1 MRSSCNALKS
11 VIMEDFPMSDYSI
24 SQIDGHTYRID
35 EEGVRFFL
43 LEGTGKALLIDSGMM
58 VHNAKEIAGTLTS
71 LPLLL
76 LNTHGDIDHV
86 GSNEEFESFYMN
98 DAEASNYYKVQKKKG
113 IIIPLENGD
122 ILDLGDRKLEIIT
135 LPGHTPGSIG
145 VLDASRGWLFSGDP
159 VQDGSIFMF
168 GVEREM
174 HAYIRSLEKLEGYM
188 DRFDLIFPSHGTCPL
203 SPDYIP
209 RLKEKAKDVLEGK
222 TKGELIRIHGMNV
235 MKHDVALASFLL
247 DAQDG
252 DENA

>member
-1 MRSSCNALKS
+1 MRSSCNAIKS
-11 VIMEDFPMSDYSI
+11 TLMEDFPMSDYRI
-24 SQIDGHTYRID
+24 SLIDSHTYRID

-43 LEGTGKALLIDSGMM
+43 LEGNEKALLIDSGMM

-71 LPLLL
+71 LPIFL

-113 IIIPLENGD
+113 VIIPLENGD

-188 DRFDLIFPSHGTCPL
+188 DRFELVFPSHGTCPL
-203 SPDYIP
+203 SPGYIP
-209 RLKEKAKDVLEGK
+209 RLKEKAKEVLEGK
-222 TKGELIRIHGMNV
+222 TKGETIRIHGMKV

-252 DENA
+252 NENA

>member
-1 MRSSCNALKS
+1 
-11 VIMEDFPMSDYSI
+11 MSAYHI
-24 SQIDGHTYRID
+24 LQIDSHTYRID

-43 LEGTGKALLIDSGMM
+43 LEGNKKALLIDSGMM
-58 VHNAKEIAGTLTS
+58 VHNAKEIAGTLTP

-86 GSNEEFESFYMN
+86 GSNDEFGSFYMN
-98 DAEASNYYKVQKKKG
+98 DAEASNYYNVQKKKG
-113 IIIPLENGD
+113 VIIPLENGD

-159 VQDGSIFMF
+159 VQDGS
-168 GVEREM
+168 
-174 HAYIRSLEKLEGYM
+174 LEKLEGYM

-203 SPDYIP
+203 TPDYIP
-209 RLKEKAKDVLEGK
+209 RLKEKAEEILEGK
-222 TKGELIRIHGMNV
+222 TKGEVIMIHGMKV
-235 MKHDVALASFLL
+235 MKHDVSIASFLL
-247 DAQDG
+247 DAQED

>member
-1 MRSSCNALKS
+1 
-11 VIMEDFPMSDYSI
+11 MSAYRI
-24 SQIDGHTYRID
+24 LQIDSHTYRID

-43 LEGTGKALLIDSGMM
+43 LEGNKKALLIDSGMM
-58 VHNAKEIAGTLTS
+58 VHNAKEIAGTLTP

-86 GSNEEFESFYMN
+86 GSNDEFGSFYMN
-98 DAEASNYYKVQKKKG
+98 DAEASNYYNVQKKKG
-113 IIIPLENGD
+113 VIIPLENGD

-203 SPDYIP
+203 TPDYIP
-209 RLKEKAKDVLEGK
+209 RLKEKAEEILEGK
-222 TKGELIRIHGMNV
+222 TKGEVIMIHGMKV
-235 MKHDVALASFLL
+235 MKHDVSIASFLL
-247 DAQDG
+247 DAQED

>member
-1 MRSSCNALKS
+1 
-11 VIMEDFPMSDYSI
+11 MSDYRI

-113 IIIPLENGD
+113 VIIPLENGD

-145 VLDASRGWLFSGDP
+145 VLDASRG
-159 VQDGSIFMF
+159 MF

>member
-1 MRSSCNALKS
+1 MRSSCNAIKS
-11 VIMEDFPMSDYSI
+11 TLMEDFPMSDYRI
-24 SQIDGHTYRID
+24 SLIDSHTYRID

-71 LPLLL
+71 LPIFL

-113 IIIPLENGD
+113 VIIPLENGD

-188 DRFDLIFPSHGTCPL
+188 DRFEFVFPSHGTCPL
-203 SPDYIP
+203 SSDYIP
-209 RLKEKAKDVLEGK
+209 RLREKAKDVLEGK

>member
-1 MRSSCNALKS
+1 
-11 VIMEDFPMSDYSI
+11 MSDYRI
-24 SQIDGHTYRID
+24 SLIDSHTYRID

-43 LEGTGKALLIDSGMM
+43 LEGNEKALLIDSGMM

-71 LPLLL
+71 LPIFL

-113 IIIPLENGD
+113 VIIPLENVD

-188 DRFDLIFPSHGTCPL
+188 DRFDLVFPSHGTCPL
-203 SPDYIP
+203 SPGYIP
-209 RLKEKAKDVLEGK
+209 RLKEKAKEVLEGK
-222 TKGELIRIHGMNV
+222 TKGETIRIHGMKV

>member
-1 MRSSCNALKS
+1 
-11 VIMEDFPMSDYSI
+11 MSDYRI

-58 VHNAKEIAGTLTS
+58 VHNAKEIAGTLSS
-71 LPLLL
+71 LPIFL

-113 IIIPLENGD
+113 VIIPLENGD

-188 DRFDLIFPSHGTCPL
+188 DRFEFVFPSHGTCPL
-203 SPDYIP
+203 SPGYIP
-209 RLKEKAKDVLEGK
+209 RLKEKAKEVLEGK
-222 TKGELIRIHGMNV
+222 TKGETIRIHGMKV